1 MSNPL
6 RRFNQAGTDEF
17 VRRILAL
24 RAGEKVQ
31 IDDAF
36 VTDAALT
43 EVLRPEVEMERP
55 AFKTK
60 RDAGAYLSEKT
71 REARRALGGDEAG
84 LWTWLSAWHWD
95 AVCPATR
102 RNRGMVLHPVYYVF
116 GHGGTR
122 ARRQHLLAIATEV
135 FEKAPGCDCLLSG
148 PADSLTRI
156 VHEAVTRLP
165 LMRLSAIYDL
175 LNALYW
181 DAKAMKVKRRAVGN
195 KPSPGD
201 LRSRLPARIQQLE
214 MTHDLTELS
223 ADQLLVLLG
232 EEFQTWATPPER
244 SGGGGGGPRRP
255 RVPAAHP

>member
-71 REARRALGGDEAG
+71 KEARRALGGDEAG

-95 AVCPATR
+95 AVCPARVNGQR
-102 RNRGMVLHPVYYVF
+102 RVLHPLYYVYGYGF
-116 GHGGTR
+116 VKR
-122 ARRQHLLAIATEV
+122 RRQHLLAVATDIAEQYPNSKVLMNGPVYSLTNVVHEV
-135 FEKAPGCDCLLSG
+135 MTRL
-148 PADSLTRI
+148 SLTRLK
-156 VHEAVTRLP
+156 ATG
-165 LMRLSAIYDL
+165 DL
-175 LNALYW
+175 LDRLYW
-181 DAKAMKVKRRAVGN
+181 NDQQQSVKRGLVDM
-195 KPSPGD
+195 KPRPGD
-201 LRSRLPARIQQLE
+201 LRNRLPVRIQQLE

>member
-1 MSNPL
+1 MSTLL

-24 RAGEKVQ
+24 RAGEKVE

-95 AVCPATR
+95 AVCPPRANGQR
-102 RNRGMVLHPVYYVF
+102 RVLHPLYYVYGYGF
-116 GHGGTR
+116 
-122 ARRQHLLAIATEV
+122 AKRRQQHLLGVATDIVERYPNSRVLAHGPVYSLPGAVHEV
-135 FEKAPGCDCLLSG
+135 MTRL
-148 PADSLTRI
+148 SLTR
-156 VHEAVTRLP
+156 LG
-165 LMRLSAIYDL
+165 AIGEL
-175 LNALYW
+175 LDRLYW
-181 DAKAMKVKRRAVGN
+181 NDQLQGVKRGIIAK

-201 LRSRLPARIQQLE
+201 LRNRLPVRIQQLE
-214 MTHDLTELS
+214 MTHDLTDLS

-232 EEFQTWATPPER
+232 EEFQAWASPPKR
-244 SGGGGGGPRRP
+244 HGGGGGGPRRP
-255 RVPAAHP
+255 RVPVAR